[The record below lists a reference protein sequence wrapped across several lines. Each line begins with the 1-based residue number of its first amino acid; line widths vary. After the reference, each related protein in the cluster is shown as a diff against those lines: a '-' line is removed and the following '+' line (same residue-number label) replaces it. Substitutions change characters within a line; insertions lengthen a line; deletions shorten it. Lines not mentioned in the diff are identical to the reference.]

1 MRKPQLPAVAIL
13 FILGGCTG
21 PPVRVPPP
29 SSAFRAQILSV
40 GLDVTNS
47 AGPAD
52 VETPIKGRGRGAL
65 SGAGLGALC
74 YLTTVGVPT
83 DPMGLALDA
92 ILIPSFAAGG
102 AIYGAV
108 AAQPGEKVNAAQAS
122 LKAATKDTDV
132 AILVRDRLLSRT
144 DATTKLMIATGGV
157 APGAT
162 FDHWLEIKIEG
173 PSFISDGKFN
183 PDVTLLVGARA
194 RLRRINDKASLYEGR
209 WFYRGLE
216 RPYFQLA
223 GNDAALLRADL
234 RTAAERLADRILHD
248 VFVATESELVR
259 TPRPGEVV
267 TLRSTDS
274 GLGPPWTADGK
285 RLIGLLSD
293 ASWPPHCP

>member
-1 MRKPQLPAVAIL
+1 MRKPQFPAVAIL

-21 PPVRVPPP
+21 PRVRVAPP
-29 SSAFRAQILSV
+29 SSALRAEILSV
-40 GLDVTNS
+40 SLDVTS
-47 AGPAD
+47 RGGPAD
-52 VETPIKGRGRGAL
+52 VETPIKGKGRGAL
-65 SGAGLGALC
+65 VGAGLGALC
-74 YLTTVGVPT
+74 CLTTVGIPADSGV
-83 DPMGLALDA
+83 LLDA
-92 ILIPSFAAGG
+92 ILIPPFAAGG

-108 AAQPGEKVNAAQAS
+108 AAQPEEKVNAAQAS

-132 AILVRDRLLSRT
+132 AMLVRDRLLSRT